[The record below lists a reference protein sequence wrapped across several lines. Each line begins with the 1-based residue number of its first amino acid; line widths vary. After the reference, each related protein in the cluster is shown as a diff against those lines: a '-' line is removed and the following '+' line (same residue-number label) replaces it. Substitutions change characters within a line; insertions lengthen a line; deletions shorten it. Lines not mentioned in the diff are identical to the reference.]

1 MSALRGLRTFATA
14 ILIAASTCS
23 PAAAQPAA
31 HVTMWSQIGDFIGAG
46 GLWDL
51 DYSPSTS
58 HWFQIHVWNAIDGV
72 PSNLEFVLGTDAS
85 DLSNSFM
92 KLAIS
97 TDQLRRGIEIGPY
110 PRASGVPPL
119 GHARL
124 YVSFQNRACGTG
136 TYGAFVVQEFRYS
149 DAATLDRLVL
159 GFKQACEGSTKDLY
173 GIFWYDASGQPPR
186 IGDAT
191 RAAIVDALRAQ
202 SAQR

>member
-1 MSALRGLRTFATA
+1 MKALRCLRTVA
-14 ILIAASTCS
+14 AASLVAAAACS
-23 PAAAQPAA
+23 PAAAEPAA
-31 HVTMWSQIGDFIGAG
+31 HVTMWSQIGDYIGAG

-51 DYSPSTS
+51 DYSPGTS
-58 HWFQIHVWNAIDGV
+58 HWFQVHVWNAIDGV
-72 PSNLEFVLGTDAS
+72 PSNLEFVLGTS
-85 DLSNSFM
+85 TPDLSNSSM

-110 PRASGVPPL
+110 LRASGMPPL

-124 YVSFQNRACGTG
+124 YVSFQNRGCGAG
-136 TYGAFVVQEFRYS
+136 TYGAFVVHEFRYA

-202 SAQR
+202 PARP